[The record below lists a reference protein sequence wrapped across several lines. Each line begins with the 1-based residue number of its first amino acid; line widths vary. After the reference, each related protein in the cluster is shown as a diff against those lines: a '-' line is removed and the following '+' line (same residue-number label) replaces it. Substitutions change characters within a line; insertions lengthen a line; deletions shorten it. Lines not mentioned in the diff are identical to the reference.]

1 MLTRP
6 QQLAVPLSPIANAIP
21 GFQDQMVDIAKN
33 VLLPFTKRHMG
44 AMLARHVMHSRP
56 HMRVGVDSKRTVIV
70 YQALKCL
77 WAQMVLSPV
86 VSA

>member
-44 AMLARHVMHSRP
+44 AML
-56 HMRVGVDSKRTVIV
+56 
-70 YQALKCL
+70 
-77 WAQMVLSPV
+77 
-86 VSA
+86 